1 MKECYEYASCTV
13 TRLEKI
19 KLCRFLRLVEP
30 LKIQDLQIQLDA
42 VESDGKADIQA
53 SVFKNEEV
61 FVSLKAE
68 LSFKDNG

>member
-1 MKECYEYASCTV
+1 M
-13 TRLEKI
+13 
-19 KLCRFLRLVEP
+19 EP